1 MAPKKGLGKGLDSL
15 IVKKV
20 NTDAASTDD
29 VSRETLL
36 NINQVEPNPNQPR
49 KRFNED
55 KLQELADSIKV
66 HGIIQPLVVQ
76 KEGDRYI
83 IIAGERRWRAAR
95 MLGLDEVLVNFK
107 ELSDMETMQ
116 IAIIENLQRE
126 NLNPIALLLV

>member
-15 IVKKV
+15 IAKKV
-20 NTDAASTDD
+20 TADTVTTDD

-66 HGIIQPLVVQ
+66 HGIIQPLGVQ
-76 KEGDRYI
+76 SKFE
-83 IIAGERRWRAAR
+83 
-95 MLGLDEVLVNFK
+95 K
-107 ELSDMETMQ
+107 T
-116 IAIIENLQRE
+116 ENLKIE
-126 NLNPIALLLV
+126 P